1 MTGACIPSIWH
12 KTGGEALERIGKVAR
27 EHQDA
32 LLSALNKEERDE
44 LANLLLRIADQQ
56 GLVRGVHPGYQRL
69 GSPKRSG
76 NFNSDIERRLA
87 HSLSDDSTA

>member
-1 MTGACIPSIWH
+1 LYSLYLT
-12 KTGGEALERIGKVAR
+12 KDGGEVLEKIGRMAR

-44 LANLLLRIADQQ
+44 LADLLLKIADQQ

-69 GSPKRSG
+69 GNPKRS
-76 NFNSDIERRLA
+76 EA
-87 HSLSDDSTA
+87 Q